1 VPGVTS
7 DRQAAAS
14 FAPVNLDEI
23 NLSDIAFWQA
33 PLEHRSQAFAIL
45 RQQDP
50 YRYFDLPERD
60 IDFGDPNERGY
71 HALVRYADVVEAS
84 KHPERFC
91 SGGGATSVFDQPDE
105 FKDFFGS
112 MINLDD
118 PRHKRLRGLVSAG
131 FTPRQLRRVEDSVQ
145 RLAEEI
151 VERVAPMGECD
162 FVTEVAAALPLEI
175 ICEMMGVP
183 ESQYQYVFEQS
194 NIILGAGDTE
204 YVPDQTK
211 IIDAILGAG
220 FGLAQ
225 LMTELAEERRANP
238 TDDLTSALVNAE
250 VDGERLTTPE
260 LASFFILLL
269 VAGNETTRNAISWGL
284 HLLTENPDQRD
295 LWMQDFEGRAQGA
308 VEEIVR
314 WASPV
319 IYMRRTV
326 TGDGI
331 VLGDREFRAGDKL
344 MLNYWAADRD
354 PAAFE
359 DPDAFRVDRTMSV
372 PHVGFGA
379 PGPHFCL
386 GAHLARREIT
396 VVFRELFR
404 RLPDIRATAPPDR
417 LTSSFINGIK
427 HLPCEFTPAG

>member
-1 VPGVTS
+1 V
-7 DRQAAAS
+7 R
-14 FAPVNLDEI
+14 LDDI
-23 NLSDIAFWQA
+23 NLSDMAFWQA
-33 PLEHRSQAFAIL
+33 PLEQRSAAFAVL
-45 RQQDP
+45 REQDP
-50 YRYFDLPERD
+50 YRYFELPERD
-60 IDFGDPNERGY
+60 VDFGDPNERGY
-71 HALVRYADVVEAS
+71 HALVRYADVVQTS
-84 KHPERFC
+84 KHPELFC
-91 SGGGATSVFDQPDE
+91 SGQGATSVFDQPAE
-105 FKDFFGS
+105 FNDFFGS
-112 MINLDD
+112 MINMDD

-151 VERVAPMGECD
+151 IERVAPEGGCD

-194 NIILGAGDTE
+194 NIILGAGDPE
-204 YVPDQTK
+204 YVPDPTK
-211 IIDAILGAG
+211 IIDSILGAG

-225 LMTELAEERRANP
+225 LMTELADERRADP

-250 VDGERLTTPE
+250 VDGERLSTPE

-284 HLLTENPDQRD
+284 HLLTENPDQRA
-295 LWMQDFEGRAQGA
+295 LWTDDFEGRAQGA

-326 TGDGI
+326 TTDGTR
-331 VLGDREFRAGDKL
+331 LDDHEFSAGDKL
-344 MLNYWAADRD
+344 MLNYWAANRD

-359 DPDAFRVDRTMSV
+359 DPDAFCVARSMTV

-379 PGPHFCL
+379 PGPHYCL

-396 VVFRELFR
+396 VMFRELFR
-404 RLPDIRATAPPDR
+404 RLPDIRATGQPDR
-417 LTSSFINGIK
+417 LASSFINGIK
-427 HLPCEFTPAG
+427 HLPCEFTPAS

>member
-1 VPGVTS
+1 V
-7 DRQAAAS
+7 R
-14 FAPVNLDEI
+14 LDDI
-23 NLSDIAFWQA
+23 NLSDMAFWQA
-33 PLEHRSQAFAIL
+33 PLEQRSAAFAVL
-45 RQQDP
+45 REQDP
-50 YRYFDLPERD
+50 YRYFELPERD
-60 IDFGDPNERGY
+60 VDFGDPNERGY
-71 HALVRYADVVEAS
+71 HALVRYADVVQTS
-84 KHPERFC
+84 KHPELFC
-91 SGGGATSVFDQPDE
+91 SGQGATSVFDQPAE
-105 FKDFFGS
+105 FNDFFGS
-112 MINLDD
+112 MINMDD

-151 VERVAPMGECD
+151 IERVAPEGGCD

-194 NIILGAGDTE
+194 NIILGAGDPE
-204 YVPDQTK
+204 YVPDPTK
-211 IIDAILGAG
+211 IIDSILGAG

-225 LMTELAEERRANP
+225 LMTELADERRADP

-250 VDGERLTTPE
+250 VDGERLSTPE

-284 HLLTENPDQRD
+284 HLLTENPDQRA
-295 LWMQDFEGRAQGA
+295 LWTDDFEGRAQGA

-326 TGDGI
+326 TTDGSR
-331 VLGDREFRAGDKL
+331 LDDHEFSAGDKL
-344 MLNYWAADRD
+344 MLNYWAANRD

-359 DPDAFRVDRTMSV
+359 DPDAFRVARSMTV

-379 PGPHFCL
+379 PGPHYCL

-396 VVFRELFR
+396 VMFRELFR
-404 RLPDIRATAPPDR
+404 RLPDIRATGQPDR
-417 LTSSFINGIK
+417 LASSFINGIK
-427 HLPCEFTPAG
+427 HLPCEFTPAS

>member
-1 VPGVTS
+1 
-7 DRQAAAS
+7 
-14 FAPVNLDEI
+14 VNLDQI
-23 NLSDIAFWQA
+23 DISSTPFWQL
-33 PLEHRSQAFAIL
+33 PLDERSAAFTVL

-50 YRYFDLPERD
+50 IRYFDLPPREA
-60 IDFGDPNERGY
+60 DFGGDPNERGY
-71 HALVRYADVVEAS
+71 YALVRYADVVQAS
-84 KHPERFC
+84 KHPELFC
-91 SGGGATSVFDQPDE
+91 SGQGATSVFDQPAE
-105 FKDFFGS
+105 FNDFFGS

-151 VERVAPMGECD
+151 IERVAHQGGCD

-183 ESQYQYVFEQS
+183 ESQYKYVFEQS

-204 YVPDQTK
+204 YVPDQTT
-211 IIDAILGAG
+211 IVDAILGAG

-225 LMTELAEERRANP
+225 LMTEMAEERRKRP
-238 TDDLTSALVNAE
+238 TEDLTTALLHAE
-250 VDGERLTTPE
+250 VDGEQLSNQE

-284 HLLTENPDQRD
+284 HLLTENPEQKA
-295 LWMQDFEGRAQGA
+295 LWAADFEGRAQGA
-308 VEEIVR
+308 IEEIVR

-319 IYMRRTV
+319 IFMRRTV
-326 TGDGI
+326 TQDG
-331 VLGDREFRAGDKL
+331 VRLGDHEFSAGDKL
-344 MLNYWAADRD
+344 MLNYWAANRD
-354 PAAFE
+354 PEAFT
-359 DPDAFRVDRTMSV
+359 DPDRFDIGRSMTV

-379 PGPHFCL
+379 PGPHYCL
-386 GAHLARREIT
+386 GAHLARREMT
-396 VVFRELFR
+396 VMFRELFR
-404 RLPDIRATAPPDR
+404 RVPDIRATAQPDR
-417 LTSSFINGIK
+417 LTSMFINGIK

>member
-1 VPGVTS
+1 VTS
-7 DRQAAAS
+7 TDLT
-14 FAPVNLDEI
+14 LDDI
-23 NLSDIAFWQA
+23 DLSDIAFWQA
-33 PLEHRSQAFAIL
+33 PLEHRSAAFAVL
-45 RQQDP
+45 REQDP
-50 YRYFDLPERD
+50 YRYFDLPERPVP
-60 IDFGDPNERGY
+60 FGDPDEPGY
-71 HALVRYADVVEAS
+71 YALVRYRDVVEAS

-91 SGGGATSVFDQPDE
+91 SGRGATSVFNQPEE
-105 FKDFFGS
+105 FNDFFGS

-131 FTPRQLRRVEDSVQ
+131 FTPRQLRRVEASVQ
-145 RLAEEI
+145 RLATEI
-151 VERVAPMGECD
+151 VERVAPEGGCD

-183 ESQYQYVFEQS
+183 DSQYRYVFEQS

-211 IIDAILGAG
+211 ILDAILGAG

-225 LMTELAEERRANP
+225 LMTELAEARRAEP

-284 HLLTENPDQRD
+284 HLLTENPDQRAR
-295 LWMQDFEGRAQGA
+295 WMDDFEGRAQGA

-314 WASPV
+314 WSSPV
-319 IYMRRTV
+319 VYMRRTV
-326 TGDGI
+326 TADGAR
-331 VLGDREFRAGDKL
+331 LGDREFCAGDKL
-344 MLNYWAADRD
+344 MLNYWAANRD
-354 PAAFE
+354 PEVFD
-359 DPDAFRVDRTMSV
+359 DPDAFRIERSLAVA
-372 PHVGFGA
+372 HVGFGA
-379 PGPHFCL
+379 PGPHYCL

-396 VVFRELFR
+396 VMFRELFR
-404 RLPDIRATAPPDR
+404 RLPDIRATAPPER
-417 LTSSFINGIK
+417 LTSSFINGVK
-427 HLPCEFTPAG
+427 HLPCEFTPAR

>member
-1 VPGVTS
+1 M
-7 DRQAAAS
+7 
-14 FAPVNLDEI
+14 NLDEI
-23 NLSDIAFWQA
+23 DISDVAFWQA
-33 PLEHRSQAFAIL
+33 PLEHRSAAFAVL
-45 RQQDP
+45 REQAP
-50 YRYFDLPERD
+50 YRYFELPERQA
-60 IDFGDPNERGY
+60 DFGDPNERGY
-71 HALVRYADVVEAS
+71 YALVRYSDVVQAS
-84 KHPERFC
+84 KHPDLFC
-91 SGGGATSVFDQPDE
+91 SGAGATSVFDMQSE
-105 FKDFFGS
+105 FNDFFGS
-112 MINLDD
+112 MINMDD

-151 VERVAPMGECD
+151 VERVAPQGACD

-183 ESQYQYVFEQS
+183 KSQYQYVFEQS
-194 NIILGAGDTE
+194 NIILGAGDPE
-204 YVPDQTK
+204 YVPDPSK
-211 IIDAILGAG
+211 VVDAILGAG

-225 LMTELAEERRANP
+225 LMTELAEERRQKP

-250 VDGERLTTPE
+250 VDGERLSTAE

-284 HLLTENPDQRD
+284 HLLTENPDQRL
-295 LWMQDFEGRAQGA
+295 LWMDDFEGRAQGA

-326 TGDGI
+326 TTDGTR
-331 VLGDREFRAGDKL
+331 LGLHEFSAGDKV

-354 PAAFE
+354 PAVFE
-359 DPDAFRVDRTMSV
+359 EPDAFRIGRPTTV
-372 PHVGFGA
+372 PHLGFGA

-396 VVFRELFR
+396 VMFRELFR
-404 RLPDIRATAPPDR
+404 RVPDIRATAEPDR

-427 HLPCEFTPAG
+427 HLPCEFTAAG